1 MKLLPYNIKI
11 KVFAQNDDE
20 AFRVQK
26 AINEIISSAEL
37 KAPELLQF
45 HAKYKQN
52 EEVIKPILMDVFRNG
67 IISISK
73 HIPKLLKLR

>member
-1 MKLLPYNIKI
+1 MKLLPYNV
-11 KVFAQNDDE
+11 KVTVYCQNDDE

-26 AINEIISSAEL
+26 AIKEIVSGTEL

-52 EEVIKPILMDVFRNG
+52 EEVLKPILMDVFKNG

-73 HIPKLLKLR
+73 HIPKLLKIR